1 MILPRWF
8 PRPYNHLLP
17 LQPTSAAQLL
27 AENWQ
32 HCLIAAV
39 KKEEKNTTGVHLT
52 MANFVMHSSCFSL
65 TYGSECRVE

>member
-1 MILPRWF
+1 MSIINCLASRMILPRWF

-17 LQPTSAAQLL
+17 LQPTSAAQLI

-39 KKEEKNTTGVHLT
+39 KKEEKKHYRSPFNHG
-52 MANFVMHSSCFSL
+52 
-65 TYGSECRVE
+65 